1 MENAEIK
8 GALGVGRWVCR
19 FASGAGRLAA
29 FGRGRGL
36 LRPLGHPAVSRILRP
51 SADGCLGHCR
61 RAGHI
66 GAGRAWCAVDVRAG
80 GRFGDAS
87 DMADCVALFGGSE
100 NRVSGCSVG
109 KIMLPFAA
117 LGFAATPDAPSVLF
131 WTAAVWALAEVQTTR
146 RANWF
151 LAIGLFAGLGV
162 LSKFTNLF
170 FGLALVIWLVATK
183 GGRDWLRHW
192 QVWAGAVLGCVVLVP
207 FALWNAQHDWIGLE
221 RQFGRLAEAQ
231 GFSAVDYGLFW
242 VSVIVLVTPVLFWLV
257 LTGLRSKQVPPVLLW
272 LIAPIVLYLTY
283 HATQAVAGGQWLLP
297 IFPSL
302 AVIAALATRQGR
314 LMRWAAPTGLTLAA
328 LVLVL
333 GFWPGRVVISGQNPF
348 TQGRGWDQAIAEIRQ
363 LAVDNDAVWIA
374 TDAYGLTGQ
383 LTWYLGHEIPVWS
396 VTEPKR
402 YLFRGALPPSLC
414 GEKAMFVSR
423 TEFPGGVSYFQ
434 SSTAGQT
441 IIRHQGD
448 RVIMSYYTAIVSG
461 LKTCAR

>member
-1 MENAEIK
+1 MLKSKALWALVAGFAVLHLVLAAWLPLVEDEAYYALWATQPSAGYYDHPPMVAWGIAAGQAILGQ
-8 GALGVGRWVCR
+8 GALGVRLMSVL
-19 FASGAGRLAA
+19 AGALVT
-29 FGRGRGL
+29 L
-36 LRPLGHPAVSRILRP
+36 LTWRIAWLY
-51 SADGCLGHCR
+51 SADQKTAF
-61 RAGHI
+61 RA
-66 GAGRAWCAVDVRAG
+66 
-80 GRFGDAS
+80 
-87 DMADCVALFGGSE
+87 ALW
-100 NRVSGCSVG
+100 G
-109 KIMLPFAA
+109 KIMLPFAV

-314 LMRWAAPTGLTLAA
+314 LMRWAAPTGLTLAT

-348 TQGRGWDQAIAEIRQ
+348 TQGRGWDHAIAEIRQ

-402 YLFRGALPPSLC
+402 YLFSGALPPSLC